1 MFHQNKFN
9 MVIVQDNTLDYFLTL
24 FKSAK
29 QVFFD
34 TETSGLSVRHTGKDY
49 VVGYTFAFED
59 DVS

>member
-34 TETSGLSVRHTGKDY
+34 TET
-49 VVGYTFAFED
+49 EW
-59 DVS
+59 